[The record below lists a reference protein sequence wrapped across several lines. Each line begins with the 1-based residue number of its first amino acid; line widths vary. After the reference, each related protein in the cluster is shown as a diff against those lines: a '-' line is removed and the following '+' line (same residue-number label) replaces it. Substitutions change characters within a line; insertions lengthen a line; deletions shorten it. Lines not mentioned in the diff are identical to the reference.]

1 MDQVHAE
8 LEAPPRDLAILCM
21 VLVFKLELGWVVPR
35 RRLYFQV
42 ARSNRMD
49 KKKRKR
55 NRSTPQE
62 VCRKGKEK
70 WGGEEESV
78 RED

>member
-49 KKKRKR
+49 KKKEKEIEALLKRCVEREKRSGEGRRK
-55 NRSTPQE
+55 
-62 VCRKGKEK
+62 V
-70 WGGEEESV
+70 
-78 RED
+78 